1 MNDLEARSKS
11 TAEPVLEL
19 FSWPD
24 LVRHFFL
31 VVAFFVSPLIFF
43 TNLTRNPYI
52 TQICLLNI
60 SISVALTLWMFQ
72 NRGSLGKLRTV
83 LNIPLL
89 FWTLIV
95 FASWGYA
102 FFRHVKFYRPSVF
115 NEGLNH
121 EIFWVINC
129 VGAFFIGVAAVR
141 DRNGLDETVNLGAW
155 AGFCLLWGGLWLF
168 FPLMKSSSSPP
179 TDIVALVWNG
189 YGGFLWALGV
199 SLCMWLSFKRRA
211 VDYLHLALAA
221 GFLASTYGVL
231 QYFNFEF
238 IWPHALNPYG
248 GRAVSTFGNPNFLSS
263 YNVVLLPFCV
273 ILWARAKGAAR
284 AGYALCALVLEAG
297 LLCSLTRSS
306 WMGAF
311 ASISFLF
318 FSRGFRKALRKEVRL
333 FGLFLGVGFA
343 VFILWPHS
351 LLSAGYRPSVLGRL
365 EEAATILKPGEN
377 KQAYSPW
384 HQRVMIWTCA
394 WLMAKDNPLTG
405 QGFGL
410 FELFY
415 PFYQGPVLRATPF
428 YWGLRT
434 HANNA
439 HNEILEVLSQTGLI
453 GLGLFVWVWVVFF
466 RFARDF
472 TGEPEDSSAGLWVSA
487 GAAGVVG
494 MMADNLLN
502 VSLHFAVP
510 AFLFWWVVGMSV
522 GNGRIPNAERSATT
536 KSLKNL
542 WVPTLVLCLCVW
554 MLGRWSCVW
563 ERETHYFSGFKLAR
577 QGDMAGA
584 IDQLEIS
591 KHWGPPEVNAIY
603 ELGNAYARSGSFKKA
618 EENYQAALDA
628 NAGYDEIF
636 FNKGSIEAV
645 HLGNIPAAIDNFR
658 VSWWIN
664 PLLKDVYNSL
674 GALYLRDPAKYLSP
688 ALDLLS
694 YGVKVFPQA
703 SGFWN
708 NLGYLETLN
717 KNYSA
722 AVGDYQRALQI
733 SPNLTA
739 ARKNLEILTHSRP

>member
-1 MNDLEARSKS
+1 MIENMARSRPV
-11 TAEPVLEL
+11 AETLPLGL
-19 FSWPD
+19 SGLNF
-24 LVRHFFL
+24 LQHFFL
-31 VVAFFVSPLIFF
+31 VAAFFVSPLIFF

-52 TQICLLNI
+52 TQICALNI
-60 SISVALTLWMFQ
+60 SISIALTLWMFQ
-72 NRGSLGKLRTV
+72 NYGELRKLKTV
-83 LNIPLL
+83 LNLPML
-89 FWTLIV
+89 FWTLII
-95 FASWGYA
+95 FISWGYA
-102 FFRHVKFYRPSVF
+102 FFRHVKFFRPSVF

-129 VGAFFIGVAAVR
+129 VGAFFIGVASI
-141 DRNGLDETVNLGAW
+141 RNQEEAGEDVNIWAW
-155 AGFCLLWGGLWLF
+155 AGFSVTWGSLWFL
-168 FPLMKSSSSPP
+168 FPLMRSPNSP
-179 TDIVALVWNG
+179 ATDIAALVWNG
-189 YGGFLWALGV
+189 YGAFLWALGV
-199 SLCMWLSFKRRA
+199 GCCVYLSFKRRA
-211 VDYLHLALAA
+211 IDYLHLALTV
-221 GFLASTYGVL
+221 GFLASVYGVL

-273 ILWARAKGAAR
+273 VLWARSKGGAR
-284 AGYALCALVLEAG
+284 YWYGICALTLEAG

-306 WMGAF
+306 WLGAF
-311 ASISFLF
+311 VAVSFLF
-318 FSRGFRKALRKEVRL
+318 FSKGFIRLLRKEIRL
-333 FGLFLGVGFA
+333 FGLFFGVGFA

-351 LLSAGYRPSVLGRL
+351 LLSAGYHPSVLGRL
-365 EEAATILKPGEN
+365 EEVDTLLKPGPT

-428 YWGLRT
+428 YWNLRT

-439 HNEILEVLSQTGLI
+439 HNEALEVLSQTGLL
-453 GLGLFVWVWVVFF
+453 GLGLFIWVWVVFF

-472 TGEPEDSSAGLWVSA
+472 TNQEEDSLQNLWVSA
-487 GAAGVVG
+487 GAAGVLG
-494 MMADNLLN
+494 MLADNLLN

-510 AFLFWWVVGMSV
+510 AFLFWWVVGSCV
-522 GNGRIPNAERSATT
+522 GNGRVNFSKANEG
-536 KSLKNL
+536 KNKKNI
-542 WVPTLVLCLCVW
+542 WVFISVLGLCVW
-554 MLGRWSCVW
+554 MIGRWSCVW
-563 ERETHYFSGFKLAR
+563 EREVHYFSGFKLAR

-584 IDQLEIS
+584 INQLEIS

-603 ELGNAYARSGSFKKA
+603 ELGNAYARSGFFRRA
-618 EENYQAALDA
+618 EKNYQAALDS

-636 FNKGSIEAV
+636 FNKGAIEAN
-645 HLGNIPAAIDNFR
+645 HLNDIVDAINNFR
-658 VSWWIN
+658 VSWLIN

-674 GALYLRDPAKYLSP
+674 GALYLRDPLKYLSP

-694 YGVKVFPQA
+694 YGVKVFPQD

-717 KNYSA
+717 KNYPE
-722 AVGDYQRALQI
+722 AVSDYQRALQI
-733 SPNLTA
+733 NPNLTA
-739 ARKNLEILTHSRP
+739 ARKNLEVLTHFRP

>member
-1 MNDLEARSKS
+1 MINKMARSKAI
-11 TAEPVLEL
+11 AEPVSES
-19 FSWPD
+19 FSWLD
-24 LVRHFFL
+24 IAQRFFL
-31 VVAFFVSPLIFF
+31 VIAFFVSPLIFF

-60 SISVALTLWMFQ
+60 SISVAFTLWIFQ
-72 NRGSLGKLRTV
+72 NREALEKLRTV
-83 LNIPLL
+83 LSLPLL
-89 FWTLIV
+89 FWTLII
-95 FASWGYA
+95 FGSWGYA
-102 FFRHVKFYRPSVF
+102 FFMHVKFFRPSVF

-121 EIFWVINC
+121 EIFWLVNC
-129 VGAFFIGVAAVR
+129 MGAFFLGVAAVR
-141 DRNGLDETVNLGAW
+141 EGDGFDAGVNFGAW

-168 FPLMKSSSSPP
+168 FPLMRSLNSPP
-179 TDIVALVWNG
+179 TDIPSLVWNG
-189 YGGFLWALGV
+189 YGAFLWVLGIV
-199 SLCMWLSFKRRA
+199 LCLWLSSKKRA
-211 VDYLHLALAA
+211 IDYLHLALAA
-221 GFLASTYGVL
+221 GFLASAYGVL

-263 YNVVLLPFCV
+263 YDVILIPFCV
-273 ILWARAKGAAR
+273 ILWAKAKGFAR
-284 AGYALCALVLEAG
+284 AGYALCALTLEAG

-306 WMGAF
+306 WLGVFVAMA
-311 ASISFLF
+311 FLF
-318 FSRGFRKALRKEVRL
+318 FSKGFLKALRKEVRL
-333 FGLFLGVGFA
+333 FGLFFGLGLA

-351 LLSAGYRPSVLGRL
+351 LLSAGYHPSVLGRL
-365 EEAATILKPGEN
+365 EEASTILKPGKE

-384 HQRVMIWTCA
+384 DQRVMIWTCA

-439 HNEILEVLSQTGLI
+439 HNEILEVLSQTGII
-453 GLGLFVWVWVVFF
+453 GLGLFIWIWVIFF

-472 TGEPEDSSAGLWVSA
+472 SQDEDSSAGLWVSA
-487 GAAGVVG
+487 GAAGVLG
-494 MMADNLLN
+494 MTIDNLLN

-522 GNGRIPNAERSATT
+522 GVGRVSSADSSIPKTI
-536 KSLKNL
+536 KNFWAPAL
-542 WVPTLVLCLCVW
+542 ALCLCGW
-554 MLGRWSCVW
+554 MIGRWSCVW
-563 ERETHYFSGFKLAR
+563 EREVHYFSGFKLAR

-584 IDQLEIS
+584 VEQLEIS
-591 KHWGPPEVNAIY
+591 KRWGPPEVNAIY
-603 ELGNAYARSGSFKKA
+603 ELGNAYARSGSFKRA

-636 FNKGSIEAV
+636 FNKGSIEAN
-645 HLGNIPAAIDNFR
+645 HLGDISAAINNFR

-664 PLLKDVYNSL
+664 PLLRDVYNSL
-674 GALYLRDPAKYLSP
+674 GALYLRDPVKYLP
-688 ALDLLS
+688 EALDLLS
-694 YGVKVFPQA
+694 YGVKVFPQTA
-703 SGFWN
+703 GFWN

-717 KNYSA
+717 KNYA
-722 AVGDYQRALQI
+722 EAINDYQKALQI
-733 SPNLTA
+733 NPGLTA
-739 ARKNLEILTHSRP
+739 ARKNLEVLTRSHL